1 MRDTVL
7 NNTIVTFCV
16 CLLVATLAAKGN
28 LLATMLSFP
37 IDFLGLLALLLLSWL
52 VSIVAILHLERGQW
66 KESILMYLMLY
77 YLAFGIFAD
86 GNIKGIEHSVG
97 AIEKLKMTLVHIAVS
112 VPSIYIPIIIF
123 GISVIHLLF
132 LRAHLVDVDRSVCKK
147 AIYRK

>member
-1 MRDTVL
+1 M
-7 NNTIVTFCV
+7 
-16 CLLVATLAAKGN
+16 
-28 LLATMLSFP
+28 
-37 IDFLGLLALLLLSWL
+37 
-52 VSIVAILHLERGQW
+52 
-66 KESILMYLMLY
+66 MYLMLY

-147 AIYRK
+147 AIHRK